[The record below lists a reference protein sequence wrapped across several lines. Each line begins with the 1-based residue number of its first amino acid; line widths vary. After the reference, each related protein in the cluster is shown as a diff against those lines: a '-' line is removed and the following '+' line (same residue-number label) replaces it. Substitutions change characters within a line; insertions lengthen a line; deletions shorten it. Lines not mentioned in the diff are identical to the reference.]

1 MSSENA
7 ASSVISALGGGS
19 GVDFIKLAR
28 DLTDA
33 EKAPKENRLTRAK
46 EESEAKIS
54 AVAVLQYNVSLFIES
69 LNGLNDADELS
80 NPQVAS
86 SDTTNVSIDSAV
98 NGALA
103 GSYQVSV
110 SQLASPQRNMSLATG
125 LASDTAINGGSSFTI
140 TIAGDDGTSLDV
152 DVSAG
157 KDSLGEIATA
167 INAASL
173 SGRSKIDHTIATDID
188 SIEAQLNTDY
198 SGWEISSVN
207 GVATTDTAADGARSV
222 SDSDVLTFTNLTGG
236 DSITITVD
244 STTGKTVAQSPSNPY
259 RATAIATGLDG
270 TDVTLVL
277 EGASG
282 GNNGFTLF
290 SSSASDQGADK
301 FITGLNS
308 NKVQAGQDAKF
319 SVNGLSVARASNQVT
334 DVIDGVSFTLEAVAS
349 ANISVVSDHST
360 LKDKLKGL
368 VESYNDIQ
376 LAATELADPASEEE
390 LVGGAL
396 ARDKALIRSVK
407 DAVYDAV
414 TSTSS
419 VTSGNIEAL
428 RDIGISLTKTGDL
441 SFDETVFDDV
451 ASSSFNDISIMLT
464 AGTSDQSIFDPNPQ
478 GLAID
483 ARERLDILTD
493 KIDGLFV
500 SKATNEQLKVADY
513 EVELQELD
521 VAMEKIYQRY
531 LRQFTIMETLVS
543 GLNSTRDSMGT
554 TWENMSKNLWSD

>member
-33 EKAPKENRLTRAK
+33 EQAPKENRLTRAK

>member
-19 GVDFIKLAR
+19 GVDFLKLAR

-33 EKAPKENRLTRAK
+33 EKAPKENRLTLAK

-54 AVAVLQYNVSLFIES
+54 AVAVLQYNVSLFIDS

-80 NPQVAS
+80 SPQVTS
-86 SDTTNVSIDSAV
+86 SDTANVSIDSAA

-110 SQLASPQRNMSLATG
+110 SQLAASQRNMSLATG

-157 KDSLGEIATA
+157 KDSLAEIATA

-207 GVATTDTAADGARSV
+207 GVATTDTAADGALSV
-222 SDSDVLTFTNLTGG
+222 SDSDVLTFTNSDGG

-244 STTGKTVAQSPSNPY
+244 STTGSTAAKSPSNPY
-259 RATAIATGLDG
+259 RATAVATGLDG

-282 GNNGFTLF
+282 ANHGFTL
-290 SSSASDQGADK
+290 SSTSASDQGADK
-301 FITGLNS
+301 FINGLSS
-308 NKVQAGQDAKF
+308 NEVQAGQDARF
-319 SVNGLSVARASNQVT
+319 SVNGLSVTRASNQII

-349 ANISVVSDHST
+349 ANIKVVGDHST

-376 LAATELADPASEEE
+376 LAAKELADPASEEE

-407 DAVYDAV
+407 DAVYDAI

-428 RDIGISLTKTGDL
+428 RDIGISLTKSGDL

-464 AGTSDQSIFDPNPQ
+464 AGTSDQSIYDPNPQ

-483 ARERLDILTD
+483 AIERLDILTD
-493 KIDGLFV
+493 EIDGLFV
-500 SKATNEQLKVADY
+500 SKATNEQLKLVNY
-513 EVELQELD
+513 ELELQELD
-521 VAMEKIYQRY
+521 VTMEKIYQRY
-531 LRQFTIMETLVS
+531 VRQFAIMETLVS

>member
-33 EKAPKENRLTRAK
+33 EQAPKENRLTRAK

-244 STTGKTVAQSPSNPY
+244 STTGNTVAQSPSNPY

-334 DVIDGVSFTLEAVAS
+334 DVIDGVSFTLGAVAS
-349 ANISVVSDHST
+349 ANISVVNDHST

>member
-1 MSSENA
+1 MSS
-7 ASSVISALGGGS
+7 I
-19 GVDFIKLAR
+19 
-28 DLTDA
+28 
-33 EKAPKENRLTRAK
+33 
-46 EESEAKIS
+46 
-54 AVAVLQYNVSLFIES
+54 
-69 LNGLNDADELS
+69 
-80 NPQVAS
+80 
-86 SDTTNVSIDSAV
+86 
-98 NGALA
+98 
-103 GSYQVSV
+103 
-110 SQLASPQRNMSLATG
+110 
-125 LASDTAINGGSSFTI
+125 
-140 TIAGDDGTSLDV
+140 
-152 DVSAG
+152 
-157 KDSLGEIATA
+157 
-167 INAASL
+167 
-173 SGRSKIDHTIATDID
+173 
-188 SIEAQLNTDY
+188 
-198 SGWEISSVN
+198 
-207 GVATTDTAADGARSV
+207 
-222 SDSDVLTFTNLTGG
+222 
-236 DSITITVD
+236 
-244 STTGKTVAQSPSNPY
+244 
-259 RATAIATGLDG
+259 
-270 TDVTLVL
+270 
-277 EGASG
+277 
-282 GNNGFTLF
+282 
-290 SSSASDQGADK
+290 QGADK

>member
-493 KIDGLFV
+493 TIDGLFV

>member
-334 DVIDGVSFTLEAVAS
+334 DVIDGVSFTLGAVAS

>member
-1 MSSENA
+1 M
-7 ASSVISALGGGS
+7 V
-19 GVDFIKLAR
+19 
-28 DLTDA
+28 
-33 EKAPKENRLTRAK
+33 
-46 EESEAKIS
+46 
-54 AVAVLQYNVSLFIES
+54 YN
-69 LNGLNDADELS
+69 
-80 NPQVAS
+80 
-86 SDTTNVSIDSAV
+86 
-98 NGALA
+98 
-103 GSYQVSV
+103 
-110 SQLASPQRNMSLATG
+110 
-125 LASDTAINGGSSFTI
+125 
-140 TIAGDDGTSLDV
+140 
-152 DVSAG
+152 
-157 KDSLGEIATA
+157 
-167 INAASL
+167 
-173 SGRSKIDHTIATDID
+173 
-188 SIEAQLNTDY
+188 
-198 SGWEISSVN
+198 W
-207 GVATTDTAADGARSV
+207 
-222 SDSDVLTFTNLTGG
+222 
-236 DSITITVD
+236 
-244 STTGKTVAQSPSNPY
+244 
-259 RATAIATGLDG
+259 
-270 TDVTLVL
+270 
-277 EGASG
+277 
-282 GNNGFTLF
+282 FTLF

-349 ANISVVSDHST
+349 ANISVVNDHST